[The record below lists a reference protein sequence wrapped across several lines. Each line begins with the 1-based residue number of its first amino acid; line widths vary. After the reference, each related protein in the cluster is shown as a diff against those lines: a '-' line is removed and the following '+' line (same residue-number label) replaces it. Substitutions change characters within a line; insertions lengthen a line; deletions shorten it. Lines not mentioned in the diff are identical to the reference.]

1 MSGAGI
7 DFGTSN
13 SVAAIRVSGTSRL
26 VPLEGDAAVLPSA
39 TYIDRERQTL
49 TGQAAI
55 DRYVEENSGRRV
67 ELVPE
72 EIGHS
77 AMLVDAGGADSR
89 APPETARHKVYGQPM
104 DPGLPGRLF
113 RGLKR
118 LLGDPG
124 TRRLM
129 VFDQPFRLVALI
141 TPQLLRMR
149 HALERALA
157 EHGERLQNVPLS
169 VGHPITFEGRDP
181 HRNALALDRLREA
194 CGYAGF
200 PALAFYPEPV
210 AATLSWLEGTRGG
223 EGCALTVDF
232 GGGTLDLS
240 LIRFA
245 PEAFE
250 VLATDGAPVGGDH
263 IDQRLFRELLFP
275 LLGKG
280 VHWRRQGDKR
290 VIDTPFPFERYE
302 DALLNWAMTYTLNQ
316 NRFRAP
322 IVDRI
327 RQGGEDAEKLERLYT
342 LITGN
347 HGYLA
352 FRALRRAKIA
362 LSSAEEARVDIPE
375 LDVDVSL
382 TRARFEAICAE
393 IFAQVASRVD
403 RLIARAGLRH
413 ADVDVVVRTGGSSLI
428 PAVVRRLD
436 ERFPGRI
443 VEHDPFTSVANGLA
457 LAAERELGFEPERGV
472 GEGIR
477 VGCRDGA

>member
-13 SVAAIRVSGTSRL
+13 SVAAIRVAGVTHL

-55 DRYVEENSGRRV
+55 ERYVEENSGRLV

-77 AMLVDAGGADSR
+77 SVLVDAGGADSR

-118 LLGDPG
+118 LLGDAS

-149 HALERALA
+149 QGVEHALA
-157 EHGERLQNVPLS
+157 EHGERLQDVAVR
-169 VGHPITFEGRDP
+169 VGHPIAFEGRDP

-194 CGYAGF
+194 CGYAGLS
-200 PALAFYPEPV
+200 ALEFYPEPV
-210 AATLSWLEGTRGG
+210 AATLSWLEGAGG
-223 EGCALTVDF
+223 REGHALTVDF

-250 VLATDGAPVGGDH
+250 VLATDGAAVGGDH

-280 VHWRRQGDKR
+280 VNWRRQGDER

-302 DALLNWAMTYTLNQ
+302 DALLNWAVTYTLNQ

-322 IVDRI
+322 IVDRM
-327 RQGGEDAEKLERLYT
+327 RQGGEGAEKLERLYT

-347 HGYLA
+347 YGYLA
-352 FRALRRAKIA
+352 FRALRRAKVT

-375 LDVDVSL
+375 LDIDLPL
-382 TRARFEAICAE
+382 TRARFEAICAD
-393 IFAQVASRVD
+393 IFERVAACVD
-403 RLIARAGLRH
+403 RVVQRAGLSRR
-413 ADVDVVVRTGGSSLI
+413 DVDVVVRTGGSSLI
-428 PAVVRRLD
+428 PAVERLLD

-457 LAAERELGFEPERGV
+457 LAAERGLSFEPERGV
-472 GEGIR
+472 GEGIQAH
-477 VGCRDGA
+477 D